1 MSEYSVS
8 NFFEQLKIVY
18 GLNIVAFLKE
28 KNFNFNNYLY
38 FGVFLLLR
46 LLKLLIFDYQI
57 SILNVILMILQSILL
72 LGVGHIAYNIYQ
84 NIKLGKQSAIV
95 ISSTLLVIHCIIIYI
110 MNLLFQ
116 QNDSDDY

>member
-38 FGVFLLLR
+38 FGVFLILR

-57 SILNVILMILQSILL
+57 SILNVTLMILQSILL
-72 LGVGHIAYNIYQ
+72 LGVGHIAYNTYQ

-116 QNDSDDY
+116 QNESDE